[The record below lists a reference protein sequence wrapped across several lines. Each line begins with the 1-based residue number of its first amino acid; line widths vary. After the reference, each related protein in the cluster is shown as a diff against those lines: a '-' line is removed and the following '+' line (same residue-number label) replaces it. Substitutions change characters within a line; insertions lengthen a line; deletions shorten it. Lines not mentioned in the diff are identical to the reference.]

1 MELAPYLY
9 PEFGYSILDLINFLK
24 KMDYNFYE
32 MSPIKKIDRIN
43 NYINSIKYGSSKN
56 IILM

>member
-9 PEFGYSILDLINFLK
+9 PEFGYSVLDLINFIK
-24 KMDYNFYE
+24 KMNYNFYE
-32 MSPIKKIDRIN
+32 MHPIKKIN
-43 NYINSIKYGSSKN
+43 GMNSYINSIKPGSSKN